1 MMVLPEAKDIQA
13 LEIDESTEVFLCTF
27 LAIVRKYPQNRILL
41 FAWIFCAYEL
51 DVSTRLLGNKLQC
64 TSRNIRYIL
73 AEVRSSRRG
82 EGKTGRPLNEPED
95 TPETADDEGFTLGIT
110 RFAGLWLV
118 VPWILLSNLLPLCH
132 WLECTS
138 VVGSPQQFVLTLLA
152 LAMCG
157 LMRIWALRDID
168 DVGFAL
174 FTGRW
179 TPLRPCQMY
188 TWMGRIRQGMVD
200 LFYQATK
207 IEEWRLVRHHPAILS
222 NDEHVVGHQ
231 GGPEMPKGRVPKNG
245 RNMRAHHLFM
255 TFHLSARRFVGLC
268 VTNTKRKLC
277 HVAAPILGEMEHA
290 RQQVRDSAAD
300 TSPIFEILDCGSY
313 SQDAYRDLLKMH
325 FEERVE
331 CLARIRRTAKNV
343 RQWDRGLTWGE
354 YDLEPYVRGS
364 EWDLPAEQQDRL
376 CLAHTTTTITGV
388 ETPLPTLLIIDRDK
402 IDDPDPKA
410 KYVAVFASLV
420 DLPDWIQADIYT
432 WRQDHELAYRDSIH
446 ALGLDAKPKGYE
458 KENPDLPLDHPV
470 QSCRLTTHRIHFSSW
485 VKALG
490 YNRVRDLL
498 DHLPEPAPSWTV
510 LTAIRKLIC
519 RTAVLRVKG
528 DCFWVIFDPFPDDHV
543 LTPYCAWVNASDFII
558 PWLNDLKLRI
568 TVADKPAGATYSNA
582 NQVRK
587 LLFDP

>member
-1 MMVLPEAKDIQA
+1 MMMLPEAKDIRA
-13 LEIDESTEVFLCTF
+13 LYISESAETFLCTF

-51 DVSTRLLGNKLQC
+51 GVTTHLLGDKLQC
-64 TSRNIRYIL
+64 TPRNIRYIL

-82 EGKTGRPLNEPED
+82 EGKTGRPPNEPKD
-95 TPETADDEGFTLGIT
+95 ITKTSDDGGITLGIT
-110 RFAGLWLV
+110 QFGGLWLL
-118 VPWILLSNLLPLCH
+118 VPLILLSNLLPHCY

-138 VVGSPQQFVLTLLA
+138 VAGTPQQFMLTLLA
-152 LAMCG
+152 LAVCG
-157 LMRIWALRDID
+157 LMRIWSLRDID
-168 DVGFAL
+168 DRGFAL

-188 TWMGRIRQGMVD
+188 TWMGRVRQGMVD

-207 IEEWRLVRHHPAILS
+207 IEEWRLVRHYPAILS

-245 RNMRAHHLFM
+245 RNMRAHNLFA
-255 TFHLSARRFVGLC
+255 TFHLPARRFVGLC
-268 VTNTKRKLC
+268 VTNTKHKLC
-277 HVAAPILGEMEHA
+277 HVAASILGEMDNA
-290 RQQVRDSAAD
+290 RQKVSDEAAD

-313 SQDAYRDLLKMH
+313 SQEAYRDLLEMH
-325 FEERVE
+325 SDEQVE
-331 CLARIRRTAKNV
+331 LLARVRRTAKNV
-343 RQWDRGLTWGE
+343 RQWDRGLAWGE
-354 YDLEPYVRGS
+354 YELETYVRGS
-364 EWDLPAEQQDRL
+364 EWELPAEQQHRL
-376 CLAHTTTTITGV
+376 CLAHTTTNITGV
-388 ETPLPTLLIIDRDK
+388 DTPLPTLLIIARDK

-410 KYVAVFASLV
+410 KYVAVFSSLV

-458 KENPDLPLDHPV
+458 KEEPDLPLDHPD
-470 QSCRLTTHRIHFSSW
+470 QTCRLTTHRIHFASW

-490 YNRVRDLL
+490 YNRVRELL
-498 DHLPEPAPSWTV
+498 DHLPDPAPSWTV
-510 LTAIRKLIC
+510 LTAIRKLIR
-519 RTAVLRVKG
+519 RTALLQVKD

-543 LTPYCAWVNASDFII
+543 LIPYCAWVNTSDFTI

-568 TVADKPAGATYSNA
+568 TVADKPVGATYSKA
-582 NQVRK
+582 HQMRK